1 MCVLLNYIK
10 SQFHA
15 KKIFFKYA
23 ILKIQLRH
31 QTNFLYCSCFNFFG
45 GVPVGE
51 LFGSSALCSLLTNES
66 SSLFFDLKNFR
77 IGGCCCA
84 GISLVISSKSAFN
97 AVLDLRGLC
106 LKVGSMLAC
115 FFWKGL
121 ASDNFFLTL
130 NSGVAGMGEL
140 VSVWRELVL
149 VLGVCVD
156 EDCTSVDER
165 YSVFE

>member
-1 MCVLLNYIK
+1 MCSIK
-10 SQFHA
+10 LY
-15 KKIFFKYA
+15 KITVSR

-51 LFGSSALCSLLTNES
+51 LFGSSTLCSLLTNES

-77 IGGCCCA
+77 IGVCCCA
-84 GISLVISSKSAFN
+84 GIFLVISSKSAFN
-97 AVLDLRGLC
+97 AVLVLWGLC
-106 LKVGSMLAC
+106 LEVGSILAC

-130 NSGVAGMGEL
+130 NSVVAGLGEL

-149 VLGVCVD
+149 VLGVCED
-156 EDCTSVDER
+156 EDSVDER